1 MRYDR
6 VTFVSHRQRYTV
18 DQVREHMEDD
28 PDERTGWT
36 RRATCIAVAALV
48 GAGCLG
54 GPRSGAGSDDGTTD
68 PSTASTS
75 TSAATPP
82 STPSTPTPPADS
94 PKIADVLVGLVRAED
109 RAAYA
114 ADNDLDYRDGR
125 VLVVVEL
132 VPDGELPTDVPL
144 DVVARGATSVEAYV
158 DPADVPRLATDED
171 VRVVRPPRSTAPQST
186 TD

>member
-1 MRYDR
+1 MK
-6 VTFVSHRQRYTV
+6 
-18 DQVREHMEDD
+18 DD

-36 RRATCIAVAALV
+36 RRACLAAAALV
-48 GAGCLG
+48 GAGCLEAPRGETG
-54 GPRSGAGSDDGTTD
+54 GDDGTPD

-75 TSAATPP
+75 TPTATPP
-82 STPSTPTPPADS
+82 STPTPPVDS
-94 PKIADVLVGLVRAED
+94 PNVADVLVGLVRAED

-114 ADNDLDYRDGR
+114 ATTDLDYRDGR

-132 VPDGELPTDVPL
+132 VPDGELPTGVPL

-158 DPADVPRLATDED
+158 DPDEIPRLAAAQD

>member
-1 MRYDR
+1 MK
-6 VTFVSHRQRYTV
+6 
-18 DQVREHMEDD
+18 DD
-28 PDERTGWT
+28 PDKRTGWT
-36 RRATCIAVAALV
+36 RRATCAAVAALV

-54 GPRSGAGSDDGTTD
+54 QPRSEAGSDDGTTD
-68 PSTASTS
+68 SSTVSTD
-75 TSAATPP
+75 TPTATPL
-82 STPSTPTPPADS
+82 STPTPPVDS
-94 PKIADVLVGLVRAED
+94 PKVADVLVGLVRAED

-114 ADNDLDYRDGR
+114 AANDLDYRDGR

-144 DVVARGATSVEAYV
+144 DIVARGATSVEAYV